1 MNTNAGK
8 TITLRYVAIIL
19 KEEDGP
25 YLATVP
31 DLGACFAHGRT
42 IAEAKADLPD
52 ALELHIDGMR
62 ADGTPM
68 PPARHRDEIL
78 TSIDHDVVEDYVVE
92 VELRTPP
99 SPTAA
104 PSRPRNNGE
113 VTR

>member
-19 KEEDGP
+19 KEPGEG
-25 YLATVP
+25 YCATVP

-62 ADGTPM
+62 AEMTPM

-78 TSIDHDVVEDYVVE
+78 TSLDHDVVEDYVVE
-92 VELRTPP
+92 IDVEP
-99 SPTAA
+99 SQRLLHQTGPIR
-104 PSRPRNNGE
+104 PS
-113 VTR
+113 

>member
-1 MNTNAGK
+1 MNTNAGN

-19 KEEDGP
+19 KEPDGP

-62 ADGTPM
+62 AEMTAM

-78 TSIDHDVVEDYVVE
+78 AAVDHDVVEDYVVE
-92 VELRTPP
+92 IDIEPLARHIHPRPP
-99 SPTAA
+99 HNPTRL
-104 PSRPRNNGE
+104 S
-113 VTR
+113 